1 VDIASIHFEKDV
13 ILWFQMLHRM
23 SAAQTNVARFDK
35 SSRKSFWTFSF
46 QFSYG
51 RPFQA
56 PTINTV
62 LDYYLKF
69 MALANRSEGLSDAT
83 VLHSFLSG
91 LNREIRRD
99 VVPQCPTNLLRAM
112 ALAKLYKDKYTP
124 LVQERGTNYNHKYS
138 SLSSSNINASPAKI
152 TPKQSLLPLLPTPS
166 ILQPEM

>member
-1 VDIASIHFEKDV
+1 MLFCGSKCCTVCQLHKQTWQDLTRALESHFGPSPFNSPMADLFKLQQSI
-13 ILWFQMLHRM
+13 
-23 SAAQTNVARFDK
+23 
-35 SSRKSFWTFSF
+35 
-46 QFSYG
+46 
-51 RPFQA
+51 
-56 PTINTV
+56 TV